1 MTIEFWWTG
10 KTQAKYLNQGIND
23 YVSRIQHFQ
32 RFEIREH
39 AQAKARRP
47 EDQVI
52 MEDQQLQKNLD
63 QRDFLILLDEKGKQM
78 TSSGFAGYLD
88 TLLTKPSR
96 KIIFAIGGA
105 YGFGDSMRNRADH
118 LLALSSMTFT
128 HDIVRLVF
136 LEQLYRAF
144 TIKNNL
150 PYHH

>member
-1 MTIEFWWTG
+1 MTIELWWTG
-10 KTQAKYLNQGIND
+10 KTQGKYLNQGIND
-23 YVSRIQHFQ
+23 YVSRIRHFQ

-39 AQAKARRP
+39 AQVKAKRP

-52 MEDQQLQKNLD
+52 MEDQHLLKNLD
-63 QRDFLILLDEKGKQM
+63 QRDFLILLDEKGKQI
-78 TSSGFAGYLD
+78 TSLDFAGYLD
-88 TLLTKPSR
+88 TLLVKPAR

-105 YGFGDSMRNRADH
+105 YGFGHTMRNRADYIM
-118 LLALSSMTFT
+118 ALSSMTFT

-144 TIKNNL
+144 SIKNNL